1 VSAFVAVQ
9 GGSLALTGHVE
20 RATTGTQGRDTGRD
34 QTGQSTTGH
43 GQRLVVVLRG
53 RLLVALLGLLR
64 LLGLLGLLRLLGLLG
79 LLRLLGNLG
88 LVDLGPRHG
97 SIGAHGD
104 RAVLGGDQG
113 LGRLVG
119 LALEQAAGPSSGAT
133 GQAEARLTGLGV
145 LGHGEADG
153 VTVTDRVDGLTGLDI
168 DQLDTLGGVQV
179 DLDVGGVGL
188 DEELAD
194 DLTGVAG
201 GLTRSDP
208 QGGLGLL
215 LGQVLGIADQVGVNL
230 LEVYVVAA
238 LFEDLVVAEV
248 PDRRLC
254 GPQVVSGGEAF
265 DADLGAQFLGSHVR
279 VAVLQNPVDLAGL
292 GEVALARVVGP
303 VVLQVPGT
311 TADAGLEVDAVH
323 LQNGVTVLDV
333 QVEDGGADG
342 ATTHLD

>member
-1 VSAFVAVQ
+1 
-9 GGSLALTGHVE
+9 
-20 RATTGTQGRDTGRD
+20 
-34 QTGQSTTGH
+34 
-43 GQRLVVVLRG
+43 
-53 RLLVALLGLLR
+53 
-64 LLGLLGLLRLLGLLG
+64 
-79 LLRLLGNLG
+79 
-88 LVDLGPRHG
+88 
-97 SIGAHGD
+97 
-104 RAVLGGDQG
+104 
-113 LGRLVG
+113 
-119 LALEQAAGPSSGAT
+119 
-133 GQAEARLTGLGV
+133 
-145 LGHGEADG
+145 
-153 VTVTDRVDGLTGLDI
+153 
-168 DQLDTLGGVQV
+168 
-179 DLDVGGVGL
+179 LDVGGVGL

-230 LEVYVVAA
+230 LEVFVVAA

-248 PDRRLC
+248 PDRRLG
-254 GPQVVSGGEAF
+254 GPQGVSGVEAF

-311 TADAGLEVDAVH
+311 TADAGREVDALH
-323 LQNGVTVLDV
+323 LQNAVTVLDV

-342 ATTHLD
+342 ATTHLDRGTTLEVVDVLGTGGACGPGGGQAECQERCGACGKAHTPGGTGEGD